1 MPRDY
6 GPDKQGDFRRWGRAV
21 ALDDMEPA
29 AQRRSQPSARSA
41 PWAVG
46 ALCRA
51 IADSLHAQFNPVQ
64 VVGEISGFTRAAS
77 GHCYFSLKDANG
89 QLRCAMF
96 RRAASL
102 MDFVPQEGNR
112 VEVTG
117 QLGVYE
123 PRGDLQ
129 LVVDAMRPA
138 GQGAL
143 LEQFL
148 RLKAELEAQG
158 LFDVARKRA
167 LPKFPRAI
175 GVVTSLGA
183 AALHDVATAL
193 QRRVP
198 HLPVVV
204 APAAVQGVGAPAELI
219 QALTALYL
227 LHRASDAE
235 GMASVDVILLVR
247 GGGSLEDLWS
257 FNDAALVRCI
267 ASSPVPVVCGVGH
280 ETDFTL
286 ADFVADLRAPTPTA
300 AAELVS
306 ASREVL
312 LGAAGALGDR
322 LQGAALRQV
331 DWHAQKVDGLAAHL
345 GRPSERIQL
354 QRVALVQLQQV
365 LARRASRLLHQRLLG
380 LERSTQRWQLA
391 AEQAQRV
398 RPERLQGVA
407 VRLHALDPHAV
418 LRRGYAWLT
427 NDKGRAVTSVAQV
440 APGDALQA
448 TLTDGVVDLRVTS
461 QIPD

>member
-1 MPRDY
+1 
-6 GPDKQGDFRRWGRAV
+6 
-21 ALDDMEPA
+21 MESAAHLRGQQPA
-29 AQRRSQPSARSA
+29 RPA

-51 IADSLHAQFNPVQ
+51 VADSLDTHFNPVQ
-64 VVGEISGFTRAAS
+64 VVGEISGFARAAS

-102 MDFVPQEGNR
+102 LNFAPREGDR

-117 QLGVYE
+117 RLGVYE

-129 LVVDAMRPA
+129 LVVEAMRPA
-138 GQGAL
+138 GQGEL

-158 LFDVARKRA
+158 FFDAARKRP

-204 APAAVQGVGAPAELI
+204 SPACVQGVGAPAELI
-219 QALTALYL
+219 QALTSLYQ
-227 LHRASDAE
+227 LHRAGASD
-235 GMASVDVILLVR
+235 GKISVDVILLVR

-267 ASSPVPVVCGVGH
+267 ASSPVPIICGVGH

-286 ADFVADLRAPTPTA
+286 ADFVADMRAPTPTA

-306 ASREVL
+306 APREVL
-312 LGAAGALGDR
+312 LGAADVLGEKLRD
-322 LQGAALRQV
+322 AALRQV
-331 DWHAQKVDGLAAHL
+331 DWHAQKVDGLAVHL
-345 GRPSERIQL
+345 GRPSERIQV
-354 QRVALVQLQQV
+354 QRIELAQLQQV
-365 LARRASRLLHQRLLG
+365 LAQRASRSLHQRLLA
-380 LERSTQRWQLA
+380 LERSAQRWQLA
-391 AEQAQRV
+391 GEQTQR
-398 RPERLQGVA
+398 RRRERLENVA

-427 NDKGRAVTSVAQV
+427 GDDGRTVTRVGQV
-440 APGDALQA
+440 VPGDALQA
-448 TLTDGVVDLRVTS
+448 TLTDGVVDLRVIS